1 MKPLYEQNLK
11 VNIQILDEED
21 NILISTKISQSQVN
35 DLNVY
40 HGVSGVEQVYNLLI
54 EELKVRQSEKE
65 E

>member
-21 NILISTKISQSQVN
+21 NILISTKICQSQVN

-54 EELKVRQSEKE
+54 EELKVRQSERE

>member
-40 HGVSGVEQVYNLLI
+40 HGVSGVDEVYNLLI
-54 EELKVRQSEKE
+54 EELKVRQSKE
-65 E
+65 EE

>member
-1 MKPLYEQNLK
+1 MKPLQDQNLK
-11 VNIQILDEED
+11 INIQILDEED

-40 HGVSGVEQVYNLLI
+40 HGISGVEQVYNLLI
-54 EELKVRQSEKE
+54 EELKVRQSEGE

>member
-40 HGVSGVEQVYNLLI
+40 HGVSGVDEVYNLLI

>member
-11 VNIQILDEED
+11 VSIQILDEED

-40 HGVSGVEQVYNLLI
+40 HGISGVDEVYNLLI

>member
-1 MKPLYEQNLK
+1 MKPIQDQNLK

-21 NILISTKISQSQVN
+21 NILISTKIPQSQVN

-40 HGVSGVEQVYNLLI
+40 HGISGVDQVYNLLI
-54 EELKVRQSEKE
+54 EELKVRQSQRE